1 MVKTPKMRHSKSH
14 REPVTIEL
22 EPGSVSRV
30 VEEDAAKVLNDGAR
44 TDEAKTTE
52 AALQPEIPEEP
63 VHADQ
68 TDLEPWEHTD
78 AVPQAGVEQLAEARA
93 KSSEEPESSYPAGA
107 DAPPNRTFDYSFDDA
122 TGKASETGASETGAS
137 ETGPNETGPNETGP
151 NETGPNETGPNGT
164 GAGGTEEAPKTTQTR
179 NADMAAQPKRGGIN
193 GIAAGILGGVIA
205 LAGAGGLQFA
215 GLLGAPGSGVD
226 NVSLDAVN
234 GEIAS
239 LKSEIA
245 GLKDTA
251 GSNDASARVD
261 GLSSALDQVK
271 ADVAALKSA
280 VEQGGAGDNAGLAA
294 LGDKVRQIETAVAA
308 LGQAGNTAP
317 VDLGPLNEK
326 LAGFDAALKSAGET
340 VTAQDGRLSAL
351 EQSVSQL
358 SGKVEAQ
365 ASQPKIALA
374 IAASALKA
382 ALDRGAPFAAE
393 LETFAAISPDAPEL
407 AALRPYAEK
416 GVPARADIATEM
428 EAAADAMVT
437 AAEPVDQNAGFLR
450 NLLSSAESLV
460 KVRPIGAVEGT
471 GAPETVARMEV
482 AVKQG
487 DYAKALSEYAALP
500 EAAKAAGADFAGK
513 MKARIE
519 VETRIDS
526 LIAGAMKA

>member
-1 MVKTPKMRHSKSH
+1 MVKTPKMRHSKSR

-22 EPGSVSRV
+22 EPGAVSRV
-30 VEEDAAKVLNDGAR
+30 VDEDAAKAEI
-44 TDEAKTTE
+44 DEAKAEE
-52 AALQPEIPEEP
+52 AAASQPDVPEEP

-78 AVPQAGVEQLAEARA
+78 GAAQSGAEQKTEASL
-93 KSSEEPESSYPAGA
+93 KGSEEPEAAYPGTMKASPEQPKA
-107 DAPPNRTFDYSFDDA
+107 SDYSFEDA
-122 TGKASETGASETGAS
+122 SAKRGSAEETPKASQPRNDYT
-137 ETGPNETGPNETGP
+137 
-151 NETGPNETGPNGT
+151 
-164 GAGGTEEAPKTTQTR
+164 APP
-179 NADMAAQPKRGGIN
+179 PKRSGIN
-193 GIAAGILGGVIA
+193 AIAAGIIGGVIA

-215 GLLGAPGSGVD
+215 GLLGAPGPGAGG
-226 NVSLDAVN
+226 VSLDGVN

-245 GLKDTA
+245 GLKEA
-251 GSNDASARVD
+251 GGNGDALAKVD

-271 ADVAALKSA
+271 TDVAALKSA

-294 LGDKVRQIETAVAA
+294 LSDKVKQIETAVAE
-308 LGQAGNTAP
+308 LGKASNTAP

-326 LAGFDAALKSAGET
+326 LAGLDALVKSADDASK
-340 VTAQDGRLSAL
+340 AQEGRLTAL

-393 LETFAAISPDAPEL
+393 LETFAAISPDAPEI
-407 AALRPYAEK
+407 ATLRAYAEK
-416 GVPARADIATEM
+416 GVSTRTEIASEVD
-428 EAAADAMVT
+428 AAANAMV
-437 AAEPVDQNAGFLR
+437 AAATPIDQNASFLQ
-450 NLLSSAESLV
+450 NLMTSAESLV
-460 KVRPIGAVEGT
+460 KVRPIGAVEGA

-482 AVKQG
+482 AVNQG
-487 DYAKALSEYAALP
+487 DYAKALTEYETLP
-500 EAAKAAGADFAGK
+500 EAVKTAGAAFAGK
-513 MKARIE
+513 LKARLE
-519 VETRIDS
+519 VEKQIDS